1 MKLQLKFFLIPI
13 CAYLIIGIPVT
24 LIVYPDVRNWLIE
37 AMKDSF
43 PWIVAFLSIGAWIWL
58 DSIMFRTK

>member
-24 LIVYPDVRNWLIE
+24 LIVSPGAWKWAIRALQH
-37 AMKDSF
+37 SF
-43 PWIVAFLSIGAWIWL
+43 PVMAVILLIGAWIWL